1 MSGLL
6 GSFGLSVVRSLSSW
20 FYHRRTLVALS
31 AAGRGF
37 LMSSAAYR
45 VPARLPRVARQ
56 GFRTLRTPRLNEVL
70 RCKNVRRA

>member
-31 AAGRGF
+31 AAG
-37 LMSSAAYR
+37 
-45 VPARLPRVARQ
+45 
-56 GFRTLRTPRLNEVL
+56 
-70 RCKNVRRA
+70 